1 MTSQTD
7 ELMTLDPPGR
17 IAVIGAGPLG
27 LEAALYGR
35 FLGYDVT
42 VFERG
47 LVAQSLLGRESDPLP
62 MLPSTCL
69 SPLARAALKS
79 QFGTDSLGDQHPFP
93 VTIGQWVRD
102 GLEKLAATDLLRGRV
117 LVAHEV
123 IGIGFSDS
131 APGDQPDAE
140 GLLSV
145 GDDDDEFEIVGEVPP
160 DFKLSFIRLPS
171 DGSGQGAVNDCLDFE
186 AVIWT
191 SGSAANEGIAGFCE
205 LRNAPY
211 FFCIGEVIPQ
221 TETNLENQLRTG
233 LQRIVRV
240 YAELGGRAELDLYRP
255 QRI

>member
-1 MTSQTD
+1 MTSQAD
-7 ELMTLDPPGR
+7 DLMTLDPPGR

-117 LVAHEV
+117 LLAHEV
-123 IGIGFSDS
+123 VRIGLSDS
-131 APGDQPDAE
+131 APGDQLGGE
-140 GLLSV
+140 GLPPV
-145 GDDDDEFEIVGEVPP
+145 DDGDDEFEIVGEVPP
-160 DFKLSFIRLPS
+160 DFKLSFVRLPS
-171 DGSGQGAVNDCLDFE
+171 NDSGRGAVIDSLDFE

-191 SGSAANEGIAGFCE
+191 SERAANDRIAGFSE

-211 FFCIGEVIPQ
+211 FFCIGGLIPA
-221 TETNLENQLRTG
+221 EKTNLENRLRTG
-233 LQRIVRV
+233 LQEIVRV

-255 QRI
+255 KRI